1 MVQVR
6 RDIGFEQR
14 NDSDGNDTVKRNTV
28 KRNLLRSD
36 FVAYKMSFTL
46 ARLIFR

>member
-1 MVQVR
+1 MVQGT

-14 NDSDGNDTVKRNTV
+14 NDSDGNDTVKRN
-28 KRNLLRSD
+28 LLRAD

-46 ARLIFR
+46 DRLLFR

>member
-28 KRNLLRSD
+28 KRNLLRAD
-36 FVAYKMSFTL
+36 FVAYKMSFIL
-46 ARLIFR
+46 DRLIFR